1 MSLAALLNN
10 YSVNEIWINSVFIKR
25 KKKKK
30 FGNSLNFSMIF
41 QYILYSADLSY
52 PDFIDVILCE
62 YVCEHMYACTIHISA
77 YIRYALINVFP
88 LKKS

>member
-1 MSLAALLNN
+1 
-10 YSVNEIWINSVFIKR
+10 
-25 KKKKK
+25 
-30 FGNSLNFSMIF
+30 MIF

-88 LKKS
+88 LKKILKYKILQCVGIIGKIHCSYSLKVTTLN